1 MQEIIEEFMHKVDAK
16 GILSPSNGINIYRGC
31 QHNCIYCDSRSLCYG
46 MKHDFEDI
54 EVKQNTPFLL
64 EKALKNKRHKCMIG
78 TGAMSDP
85 YIPIERELKLTR
97 QCLEIINKYGFGA
110 TVLTKSA
117 DVLRDLDLL
126 TSINRK
132 SKSVVQ
138 MTLTTYDEVLCH
150 IIEPNVSSTKDR
162 FEALKIFRD
171 NGIPT
176 VVWLD
181 PFLPFINDTEE
192 NIKGLLDYCVKAK
205 VKGIICFDIGLTL
218 RNGNREYFYKQ
229 LDKHFPNLK
238 NKYIKTYGNSY
249 EITSKNRDRL
259 MDIITGTCRKNEIMY
274 NTNEVFAYLHKFE
287 SKEKQLSLFDMG

>member
-54 EVKQNTPFLL
+54 EVKQNAPFLL
-64 EKALKNKRHKCMIG
+64 EKALKSKRRKCMIG

-85 YIPIERELKLTR
+85 YIPLERELKLTR
-97 QCLEIINKYGFGA
+97 QCIEIIDRYGFGA
-110 TVLTKSA
+110 TVLTKSS

-126 TSINRK
+126 TSINIK
-132 SKSVVQ
+132 SKSVLQ
-138 MTLTTYDEVLCH
+138 MTLTTYDEALCH
-150 IIEPNVSSTKDR
+150 IIEPNVSSTKER

>member
-1 MQEIIEEFMHKVDAK
+1 MHKVDVK
-16 GILSPSNGINIYRGC
+16 GILSSSNGMNNYRGC

-46 MKHDFEDI
+46 MEHDFEDI
-54 EVKQNTPFLL
+54 EVKQNAPFLL
-64 EKALKNKRHKCMIG
+64 EKALKSKRKKCMIG

-85 YIPIERELKLTR
+85 YIPLERELKLTR
-97 QCLEIINKYGFGA
+97 QCLEIVERYGFGA
-110 TVLTKSA
+110 TVLTKSS
-117 DVLRDLDLL
+117 DVLRDLDLFR
-126 TSINRK
+126 SINSK
-132 SKSVVQ
+132 SKAVIQ
-138 MTLTTYDEVLCH
+138 MTLTTYDETMCK
-150 IIEPNVSSTKDR
+150 IIEPNVSSTKER

-218 RNGNREYFYKQ
+218 RSGNREYFYKQ
-229 LDKHFPNLK
+229 LDRHFPKLK
-238 NKYIKTYGNSY
+238 EKYIGSYGNSY
-249 EITSKNRDRL
+249 EITSRNRDKL
-259 MDIITGTCRKNEIMY
+259 MKIITDVCRKNGIMY
-274 NTNEVFAYLHKFE
+274 NVNEVFSYLHRFE